1 MRVKTLA
8 LLPVF
13 MVSTCAFAG
22 SKPANQQQLTVEPQD
37 AELLEFIAEFE
48 PLDGQWIDPIQ
59 LNTIFAENRNG
70 KEND

>member
-1 MRVKTLA
+1 MRVKSRA
-8 LLPVF
+8 ILLFLMMTP
-13 MVSTCAFAG
+13 CAFAG
-22 SKPANQQQLTVEPQD
+22 SKPADQQQLTEEPQD

-48 PLDGQWIDPIQ
+48 PLDGQWVDPIQ

>member
-1 MRVKTLA
+1 MRVNTLA
-8 LLPVF
+8 LLLLLVPSPF
-13 MVSTCAFAG
+13 AFAG
-22 SKPANQQQLTVEPQD
+22 SKPANQQQLTEEPQD

-48 PLDGQWIDPIQ
+48 PLDGQWVDPIQ

>member
-1 MRVKTLA
+1 
-8 LLPVF
+8 LLLLVPSPF
-13 MVSTCAFAG
+13 AFAG
-22 SKPANQQQLTVEPQD
+22 SKPANQQQLTEEPQD

-48 PLDGQWIDPIQ
+48 PLDGQWVDPIQ

>member
-1 MRVKTLA
+1 MRVKTTA
-8 LLPVF
+8 FLLLL
-13 MVSTCAFAG
+13 MVSPYGSAG
-22 SKPANQQQLTVEPQD
+22 SKPANQQQHTEQPQD

-48 PLDGQWIDPIQ
+48 PLDGQWVDPIQ

>member
-8 LLPVF
+8 FLLLLVASP
-13 MVSTCAFAG
+13 CAFAG
-22 SKPANQQQLTVEPQD
+22 SKPANQQSLTEEPQD

-48 PLDGQWIDPIQ
+48 PLDGQWVDPIQ
-59 LNTIFAENRNG
+59 LNKIFAENRNG

>member
-8 LLPVF
+8 ILLLLVPAPG
-13 MVSTCAFAG
+13 AFAG
-22 SKPANQQQLTVEPQD
+22 SKPASQQQLTEEPQD

-48 PLDGQWIDPIQ
+48 PLDGQWVDPIQ